1 MNRPLLLAAVAL
13 PLAWLAGRTTR
24 PPAPDPVAVAAPPPA
39 VPADE
44 SWDRLN
50 ELAESSPVEWQ
61 ARWVRE
67 ALSMSWQARDDSWL
81 LEQAIAV
88 DPAGTWRR
96 LRDEGGEGQADR
108 FARLWCRIAPREAAP
123 FLLDEWLAAPD
134 EPGMRG
140 LLLAQAPVDFS
151 GLGRVDPERAL
162 ELIAGLPEE
171 RRLPEFFRS
180 LLVGVAD
187 GAPGR
192 LFEVFEQIRQ
202 SPGFQESAEIEED
215 DLLPVL
221 AGVDPARTVSWAE
234 ERFGTLG
241 VPILDKLIEGCAKS
255 DVRRAMELYER
266 LWESGGIRHQA
277 ARAVTGGLEAG
288 DLDEGLAWIDKNAPA
303 SDRAGLKES
312 LVSGWARR
320 HPAAAVERYLSAP
333 AKWPAIGHSPGLF
346 VAAGKQRDLVA
357 SLDQL
362 PAEAA
367 GKLRETL
374 VRHGLLAASP
384 GLPDPVDLLRRDPAG
399 ARAGWQALSAAE
411 KEEFAERIPPHGQDP
426 LLVLEFLADTKGGI
440 DRPAG
445 HGALVRLALLDAEA
459 ASWIA
464 AALKGSQGR
473 ARAIG
478 NVHRNRALDDL
489 AAADAWRDRMTGG
502 R

>member
-1 MNRPLLLAAVAL
+1 MNRPLLLAALAL
-13 PLAWLAGRTTR
+13 PLAWLAGRSTR
-24 PPAPDPVAVAAPPPA
+24 PAAPDPVEVAAPPAA
-39 VPADE
+39 VPADQAWE
-44 SWDRLN
+44 RLAKF
-50 ELAESSPVEWQ
+50 AESSPAEWQ
-61 ARWVRE
+61 ARWTRE
-67 ALSMSWQARDDSWL
+67 LSARSWQAREDSWL
-81 LEQAIAV
+81 LEQAVAV

-96 LRDEGGEGQADR
+96 LRDEGGEVQADR

-187 GAPGR
+187 QAPGR
-192 LFEVFEQIRQ
+192 LFEIFERMRAM
-202 SPGFQESAEIEED
+202 PGFKESAEIE
-215 DLLPVL
+215 LLPVL
-221 AGVDPARTVSWAE
+221 AGADPARAVSWAE
-234 ERFGTLG
+234 ERFGTPG
-241 VPILDKLIEGCAKS
+241 VPVLEKLIEGCARS
-255 DVRRAMELYER
+255 DIRRALELYER

-277 ARAVTGGLEAG
+277 ARAVTGGLVAG
-288 DLDEGLAWIDKNAPA
+288 DLDEGLAWIDKNAPV
-303 SDRAGLKES
+303 SDAAGLKES

-320 HPAAAVERYLSAP
+320 HPAAAVGRYLSAP
-333 AKWPAIGHSPGLF
+333 ANWPAIGHAPALF
-346 VAAGKQRDLVA
+346 VAAGKQRELVA
-357 SLDQL
+357 SLEQL
-362 PAEAA
+362 PAGAA

-374 VRHGLLAASP
+374 ARHGLLAAPP
-384 GLPDPVDLLRRDPAG
+384 GLSDPVDLLRRDPAG

-459 ASWIA
+459 ASRIA